1 MRTNTTR
8 RTIAAAVIALAALA
22 ACGDSSDT
30 EVGGGPVTG
39 PVFTDDASSDA
50 PEEGAEAA
58 PGMAWRT
65 VDVVDPTRPT
75 DEVLD
80 ADGNVA
86 LDAADTRT
94 IGVEL
99 LYTGADGGGEGAG
112 ARYTT
117 ARPLVLWMKGLGGR
131 AEVGDPILQALY
143 EAGYIVA
150 APNSPEVSAPAA
162 SAADFPELPADVSVV
177 LDALLHPADGVADDL
192 APHIRTDQIG
202 LGGHSIGSTAVRA
215 AAFHDCCRDGRV
227 GAVVS
232 VGSHTAW
239 KFGDS
244 EFDYSG
250 TPLLLVVGDADAI
263 SPLEQSEIIL
273 AQAAEPT
280 RLLVLPD
287 ADHFEPVYDGRA
299 TEVGARTIEAVV
311 TFFDSHLRLAGDT
324 SVLEEFASTL
334 PGGTWR
340 SPAS

>member
-1 MRTNTTR
+1 MRTFRTR
-8 RTIAAAVIALAALA
+8 QRTAAVALALALVA
-22 ACGDSSDT
+22 ACGSDT
-30 EVGGGPVTG
+30 GPDLDAGTPVGPTEGT
-39 PVFTDDASSDA
+39 A
-50 PEEGAEAA
+50 PDRSEDPDEAP

-65 VDVVDPTRPT
+65 VEVVDTTRTT

-80 ADGNVA
+80 ADGNVV
-86 LDAADTRT
+86 LDAAATRT

-99 LYTGADGGGEGAG
+99 LYAGADGGGEDAVPS
-112 ARYTT
+112 YET

-131 AEVGDPILQALY
+131 SEVGDPILQALY
-143 EAGYIVA
+143 ESGYIVA

-192 APHIRTDQIG
+192 APHIRTAQIG

-215 AAFHDCCRDGRV
+215 AAFHDCCRDDRV

-299 TEVGARTIEAVV
+299 TEVGARTIEAIIA
-311 TFFDSHLRLAGDT
+311 FYDAHLRMDGAT
-324 SVLEEFASTL
+324 SGLEDFAVDL
-334 PGGTWR
+334 PDGTWR
-340 SPAS
+340 SPAA